1 MSLTERTHSTAPADL
16 TPPGGPDLA
25 PGGAGL
31 PAVVMTVRSRDS
43 HSKSFGNLIRSYGR
57 GKGSSRVLSGR
68 WTWTGACGS
77 ASGAGSWSP
86 WASPGPATGSLR
98 PSAGL
103 SAWWRRGGAA
113 GCRSGRTGASRWLR
127 PPRASAR
134 SACGSTTVQPEFDTV
149 GTMSSPESDR
159 SGVAGPAANPTIL

>member
-57 GKGSSRVLSGR
+57 GKGLSIAAPCNNMPGQEPVPVSRSRVTSRDHL
-68 WTWTGACGS
+68 GS
-77 ASGAGSWSP
+77 HLGVNRGSFKAP
-86 WASPGPATGSLR
+86 DA
-98 PSAGL
+98 PSDVVGGG
-103 SAWWRRGGAA
+103 RRG
-113 GCRSGRTGASRWLR
+113 
-127 PPRASAR
+127 
-134 SACGSTTVQPEFDTV
+134 
-149 GTMSSPESDR
+149 
-159 SGVAGPAANPTIL
+159 